1 MTKLLLRLL
10 KTKRMKV
17 HPPPP
22 LLKVQMSQ
30 KNKTKVVNV
39 KKVRYLLIKNKKG
52 EKDTIKSWLGEE
64 ALMKIW
70 SKYKMSQSVTL

>member
-30 KNKTKVVNV
+30 KNKTKVV
-39 KKVRYLLIKNKKG
+39 KVQIVRCPLIKNKKG
-52 EKDTIKSWLGEE
+52 EKDTIKSWLGKE
-64 ALMKIW
+64 
-70 SKYKMSQSVTL
+70 T